1 MLNNIRDSRNVATT
15 GKRFAMMRNGLFTQ
29 FGGERQK
36 PVAKLQ
42 LFI

>member
-1 MLNNIRDSRNVATT
+1 MLNNIRDSRNFATI
-15 GKRFAMMRNGLFTQ
+15 GKGFAMMRSGLFTQ
-29 FGGERQK
+29 FGRKRQK